1 MKVNSEQQAILN
13 HRKGPLL
20 VVAGAGTGKTAIITK
35 KIVNLIE
42 AKHATADQIL
52 ALTFTQKSSEELL
65 GRLDAVM
72 PLGYE
77 EPWIGTFHG
86 ICDRVLKDEAL
97 HIGLDPNYKIMSSV
111 DQWMLIKK
119 HLFDF
124 NLDYFL
130 PLGNPS
136 KFINSLI
143 GFFGKIQDEYVSTK
157 EIKTYLQAKKKLNQ
171 SPEGKEEY
179 ERDVEIFKA
188 YETYQKIKT
197 ENSLMDFGD
206 LLTNTLK
213 LFTTRPSILKKYR
226 KKWQHVFV
234 DEFQDTNVAQF
245 ELIKKICPPTKKRNL
260 IVVGDDDQSIYKFR
274 GASVVNIL
282 QFKDE
287 YPEAREIVLTK
298 NYRSSQTI
306 LDHAYKLIRHN
317 DPDRLEVKLGLSK
330 KLESMISM
338 QKGEVNIVACKN
350 SNEEVA
356 WIMSKIVELVSKN
369 KFTFKDI
376 AILGRANSHL
386 DACIEGLKKAG
397 IPFQQV
403 GGRGLFNQPEIEVLL
418 NFIEVIANPAD
429 DLKLFELLTFP
440 LFAKEQAL
448 ILKAVQA
455 AKYQAMPLWHIIQND
470 NYFNDMVSM
479 IKKFQSDSSD
489 KTVSQILYDFI
500 VSSKLIASLAESE
513 TVESTLKIK
522 NVNLLFE
529 RIKRYESEVEKS
541 SIISFI
547 ETLNLWRQAGE
558 NPSQATIE
566 DIDTVSVMTAHASKG
581 LEFEVVFIVNL
592 VAGRFPSGDRRDPIE
607 FPKELVKESSEQS
620 QSNIQEERRL
630 MYVALTRAK
639 SHLYGTYT
647 TDYGGIRKRTVSGF
661 VNETGIEKIEA
672 LTKNPENGLEM
683 IAPPKITELGKSGQ
697 VEIKEVSYTQID
709 TFKGCPLK
717 YKYRYILKIP
727 TLPYHTL
734 TFGRSVHETLYAFHR
749 QLQQGKLISKNQFIK
764 MFKERFD
771 ESGYDSQ
778 THKEKRF
785 KKALKDLRHYYD
797 HHQSLFGNPIHL
809 ERSFKLQVGDVV
821 VNGKIDRIDESE
833 DGIEIIDYK
842 TGSPKNQEKVDKD
855 DQLSLYALA
864 STESFEL
871 SPQKLS
877 LYFIESGQKVETTRN
892 SKKLEKVRSKL
903 EKDIEAMKTSEFP
916 AKPDKVRCNFCEY
929 NRICPFASN
938 K

>member
-1 MKVNSEQQAILN
+1 MKVNDEQQAVLN
-13 HRKGPLL
+13 HRAGPLL
-20 VVAGAGTGKTAIITK
+20 IVAGAGTGKTAIITQ
-35 KIVNLIE
+35 KIADLIE
-42 AKHATADQIL
+42 TKRATADQIL

-65 GRLDAVM
+65 GRLDTVM

-77 EPWIGTFHG
+77 EPWVGTFHG

-97 HIGLDPNYKIMSSV
+97 HIGLDPSYKIISSV
-111 DQWMLIKK
+111 DQWMLIKE

-143 GFFGKIQDEYVSTK
+143 SFFGKIQDEHVSLK
-157 EIKTYLQAKKKLNQ
+157 EVNVYLKAKKKASQ
-171 SPEGKEEY
+171 SPEDKEEY
-179 ERDVEIFKA
+179 RRDVEIFKA

-206 LLTNTLK
+206 LLTNVLK
-213 LFTTRPSILKKYR
+213 LFAERPSILKKYR
-226 KKWQHVFV
+226 EKWQYVFV
-234 DEFQDTNVAQF
+234 DEFQDTNMAQF
-245 ELIKKICPPTKKRNL
+245 ELIKKICPPTKKANL

-274 GASVVNIL
+274 GASVSNIL

-287 YPEAREIVLTK
+287 YPKAHEIVLTK
-298 NYRSSQTI
+298 NYRSSQKI
-306 LDHAYKLIRHN
+306 LDHAYQLIRHN

-330 KLESMISM
+330 KLESKSSA
-338 QKGEVNIVACKN
+338 QSGEVRIVECKN
-350 SNEEVA
+350 SSSEA
-356 WIMSKIVELVSKN
+356 DWIVKKIIELVSKN

-376 AILGRANSHL
+376 AILGRANTHL
-386 DACIEGLKKAG
+386 DACIDGLKKAG
-397 IPFQQV
+397 IPYQQV

-418 NFIEVIANPAD
+418 NFIEVIVDPAD

-440 LFAKEQAL
+440 LFAKEQGL
-448 ILKAVQA
+448 ILKAIQT
-455 AKYQAMPLWHIIQND
+455 AKYQAVPLWHVIQND
-470 NYFNDMVSM
+470 GYFEDMVSM
-479 IKKFQSDSSD
+479 ITKFQSDSGN

-500 VSSKLIASLAESE
+500 ITSKLIASLAESE
-513 TVESTLKIK
+513 TVEGSLKIK
-522 NVNLLFE
+522 NINLLFE
-529 RIKRYESEVEKS
+529 RIKRYESEVKKS
-541 SIISFI
+541 SVVSFI
-547 ETLNLWRQAGE
+547 NALKLWRQAGE

-592 VAGRFPSGDRRDPIE
+592 VAGRFPSGDRKDSIE
-607 FPKELVKESSEQS
+607 FPKELMKENPEQT

-647 TDYGGIRKRTVSGF
+647 TDYGGVRKRVVSGF
-661 VNETGIEKIEA
+661 VGETGIEKIEA
-672 LTKNPENGLEM
+672 PVEKLKNGLE
-683 IAPPKITELGKSGQ
+683 AVEPPKLTTLEKSGQ
-697 VEIKEVSYTQID
+697 VEIREVSYTQID

-734 TFGRSVHETLYAFHR
+734 TFGRSVHETLYTFHR
-749 QLQQGKLISKNQFIK
+749 QLQQGKVVSKSQFIK

-771 ESGYDSQ
+771 ESGYDGQ
-778 THKEKRF
+778 AHKQKRF
-785 KKALKDLRHYYD
+785 KKALQDLRGYYD
-797 HHQSLFGNPIHL
+797 HHQSLFGSPIHL
-809 ERSFKLQVGDVV
+809 ERSFKLQIGDVT
-821 VNGKIDRIDESE
+821 VNGKIDRIDEGES
-833 DGIEIIDYK
+833 GIEIIDYK
-842 TGSPKNQEKVDKD
+842 TGSPKDQKKVDKD

-864 STESFEL
+864 STEVFGLNPE
-871 SPQKLS
+871 KLS

-892 SKKLEKVRSKL
+892 PKKLEKVKLKL
-903 EKDIEAMKTSEFP
+903 EKDINAMKTSDFP
-916 AKPDKVRCNFCEY
+916 AKPDKVRCTFCEY
-929 NRICPFASN
+929 NRICPFTF
-938 K
+938 KK